1 MAPNSSVCSSKLIWK
16 GISPFFKVEIFTAE
30 LKAFAWT
37 PSEESSITQDK
48 FHGAIRCLC
57 LCFCCFAASFL
68 KGDGKKVKYSNKSHL
83 LWSASQVWIYIFHFK
98 LMKMFI
104 IHHPSFNKP
113 GVNIYRSSNLKYK
126 SYLSIFVG
134 VKSNSSSA
142 STVSNSWILQS

>member
-83 LWSASQVWIYIFHFK
+83 LWSASQVWIYLFHFK

-104 IHHPSFNKP
+104 IHHSFNKS

-134 VKSNSSSA
+134 VKSNSTSA